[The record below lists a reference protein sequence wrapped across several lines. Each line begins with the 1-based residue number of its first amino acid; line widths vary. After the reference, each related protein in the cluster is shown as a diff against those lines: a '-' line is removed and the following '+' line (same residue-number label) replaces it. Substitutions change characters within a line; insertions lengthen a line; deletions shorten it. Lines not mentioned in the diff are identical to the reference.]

1 MQKKYFTTN
10 TKTKLVYCPLN
21 SLIFN
26 NSSRSSKQL
35 TFNRLIAQATGINK
49 IRLYIIIRI
58 KLIMAKKKGTK
69 TNINYLKILK
79 VNE

>member
-1 MQKKYFTTN
+1 MELFGK
-10 TKTKLVYCPLN
+10 
-21 SLIFN
+21 N
-26 NSSRSSKQL
+26 NYNPNRSSKQL

>member
-1 MQKKYFTTN
+1 MNQIQKVFKDF
-10 TKTKLVYCPLN
+10 LICN

-26 NSSRSSKQL
+26 NSNRSSKQL
-35 TFNRLIAQATGINK
+35 TFNRLITQATGINK

>member
-1 MQKKYFTTN
+1 MNQIQKVFKDF
-10 TKTKLVYCPLN
+10 LICN
-21 SLIFN
+21 SRIFN
-26 NSSRSSKQL
+26 NPNRSSKQL